1 MTSGL
6 LCRHRFYLNMNY
18 GSGTKRG
25 KGLSEELLRS
35 WHVLKNGELSAFK
48 ISSMSNRKVWWTCD
62 KGHEWQAI
70 VANRSGKN
78 KTGCPFC
85 AGKKATEPNNLAALF
100 PQLLTEWNFGKNKTI
115 RPDDLLPYSHK
126 KVWWKCEKDHEWK
139 TGIAYR
145 TKQGSGCPY
154 CSGRSVGSDNSLAA
168 LYPLLAQEW
177 HAEKNG
183 VLSAKDVRPG
193 TDQKVWWLCEKE
205 HCWRAAVCSRTH
217 KSKATGCPYCSG
229 RRATKEN
236 NLAVVFPELVE
247 EWHVEKNSPLTPEM
261 FKPGSNRKVWWR
273 CIKGH
278 EWQTSPN
285 KRTGVDKTGCPFCN
299 PQTSRLEIRILC
311 ELRHLF
317 EDVRW
322 RDKIGGIEADIH
334 IPKYAF
340 AVEVDGYRWHIGK
353 EEKDRVKGEQLKEKG
368 VELLRVRD
376 KRLIRISGSDTECSE
391 NEDDIVI
398 IHRLVRNVVK
408 HISLSGPDLRKLKT
422 YLQGNT
428 LHNSKEYEKALSYLP
443 YPPPEYSLAGRYSHL
458 TQEWHYEKN
467 APLTPEHFT
476 PSARANVWW
485 KCSAGHEYKSFLYNR
500 IKGVGCPYCAGKK
513 VSSDNNLAVKEPRL
527 AMEWNLSR
535 NVVAPESIYYRSTT
549 KVWWMCEKG
558 HEWLA
563 TPQKRVMGRGCPYC
577 AGKRRRTDLS

>member
-1 MTSGL
+1 
-6 LCRHRFYLNMNY
+6 MNDEAIKEN
-18 GSGTKRG
+18 SKS
-25 KGLSEELLRS
+25 LSEDLLRS
-35 WHVLKNGELSAFK
+35 WHTLKNGELSPLK
-48 ISSMSNRKVWWTCD
+48 ISRMSNRKVWWTCD
-62 KGHEWQAI
+62 KGHEWQAV

-85 AGKKATEPNNLAALF
+85 AGKKATETNNLATRF
-100 PQLLTEWNFGKNKTI
+100 PQLLAEWNVEKNKTI
-115 RPDDLLPYSHK
+115 RPEDLLPYSHR
-126 KVWWKCEKDHEWK
+126 KVWWKCEKGHEWE

-154 CSGRSVGSDNSLAA
+154 CCGRFVGSDNSLAA

-183 VLSAKDVRPG
+183 ALSAKDVRPG
-193 TDQKVWWLCEKE
+193 TDQKVWWLCTRG
-205 HCWRAAVCSRTH
+205 HCWIAAVCHRTH
-217 KSKATGCPYCSG
+217 NSRATGCPYCSG
-229 RRATKEN
+229 RSATEEN
-236 NLAVVFPELVE
+236 NLAVVCPQLLE
-247 EWHVEKNSPLTPEM
+247 EWHIERNSPLKPEM

-317 EDVRW
+317 DDVRW
-322 RDKIGGIEADIH
+322 RDKIGGIEADIY
-334 IPKYAF
+334 IPEYAF

-353 EEKDRVKGEQLKEKG
+353 EAKDKVKDEQLKGMG
-368 VELLRVRD
+368 VKLLRVRD
-376 KRLIRISGSDTECSE
+376 KRLVRISDCDAECSE

-398 IHRLVRNVVK
+398 IHRLLTCIAK
-408 HISLSGPDLRKLKT
+408 HIPLNELDLRRLT
-422 YLQGNT
+422 IYLQGNT
-428 LHNSKEYEKALSYLP
+428 LHNSKEYEKVLSYLP
-443 YPPPEYSLAGRYSHL
+443 YPPPEYSLAGRYNHL
-458 TQEWHYEKN
+458 IQEWHYEKN

-485 KCSAGHEYKSFLYNR
+485 KCSVGHEYKSFLYNR

-513 VSSDNNLAVKEPRL
+513 VSSDNNLAVKDPRL
-527 AMEWNLSR
+527 AMEWSMLR

-549 KVWWMCEKG
+549 KVWWMCKKG

-577 AGKRRRTDLS
+577 AGKRK